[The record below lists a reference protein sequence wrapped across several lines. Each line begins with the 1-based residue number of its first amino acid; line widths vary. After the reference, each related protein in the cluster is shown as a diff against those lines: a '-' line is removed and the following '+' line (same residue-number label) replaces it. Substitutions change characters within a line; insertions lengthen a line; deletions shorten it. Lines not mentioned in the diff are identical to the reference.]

1 MKKFRMF
8 ALFVA
13 LILLVTLPLSA
24 CAGKGEEGAA
34 VHTVT
39 FSAGVVGEDTVT
51 GMPAPIEAEDGQK
64 VSRPAEEPE
73 REGFTFKDW
82 YTAPS
87 GGELF
92 DFDGTP
98 VTEDMT
104 VYAQW
109 QYVVSG
115 SGDGGSE
122 EEGPAE
128 GEEDFV
134 VDPLVRVACVGDSLT
149 YGNASPS
156 TAYPVV
162 LRELLGEGYTVGNFG
177 RNGASVTG
185 APDGNPAYST
195 LTQYEASLDFNPDIV
210 LIMLGTNDAQDWS
223 NAAAS
228 YKADLELL
236 IMSYR
241 KANADVSVIL
251 MTSPVVLGVNQYDI
265 VEEDI
270 EQYIAPIQRTVAEE
284 QELAL
289 VDVRAEMQAHD
300 GYETFFLS
308 DKVHLTPEG
317 GQFIAGLAAEAVEEA
332 SESTQSKPAPTD
344 LYKVSYSKGE
354 AGTDAVAFMPA
365 AVTVEK
371 GGTAAEP
378 QDKPKREGYDFTG
391 WYTAP
396 SGGELFDF
404 SQKITESITLYAQW
418 TPAVTVLAEEA
429 DLVLFIGQSNMAGRG
444 TAAEATQVADG
455 HAYEF
460 RAISDPTCLYPL
472 TEPFGANENNAES
485 GVSESKKTGSMVSA
499 FCESYFAETGTPIV
513 AVSCSKGGEP
523 ISFFD
528 TDGAPY
534 RDAVARMTAAKEYL
548 TSSDSEIGLRNVYVV
563 WLQGESDGDRSTSAE
578 EYTAALDRIA
588 TGFAQ
593 DIGSEQFFVIPIG
606 MYNGSNES
614 RNAAYTVIRQAQI
627 EYCRENADAT
637 VISTQLADMY
647 AEGLMKD
654 EFHYYQAGYEIVGR
668 DAGENMGYFV
678 NTGKKPVCVSAS
690 EKAPALQEGGAWLE
704 QDGQVVISAAAAFEN
719 SAYASYA
726 NGESADPAWVPV
738 SGYLTGARNAY
749 DNGVQYT
756 LEEAV
761 EKAPYLQFKINI
773 ATPGTYYVYIM
784 MTSPSGGSNSAFVGI
799 DGNVIDCGAPTTSGT
814 ARWQYN
820 SNWSFE
826 LSEGQHTLTLYVRE
840 DGIAPNQ
847 IVLRNEYDGS
857 DLVQGNMLTESAREK
872 IG

>member
-1 MKKFRMF
+1 
-8 ALFVA
+8 
-13 LILLVTLPLSA
+13 
-24 CAGKGEEGAA
+24 
-34 VHTVT
+34 
-39 FSAGVVGEDTVT
+39 
-51 GMPAPIEAEDGQK
+51 
-64 VSRPAEEPE
+64 
-73 REGFTFKDW
+73 
-82 YTAPS
+82 
-87 GGELF
+87 
-92 DFDGTP
+92 
-98 VTEDMT
+98 
-104 VYAQW
+104 
-109 QYVVSG
+109 
-115 SGDGGSE
+115 
-122 EEGPAE
+122 
-128 GEEDFV
+128 
-134 VDPLVRVACVGDSLT
+134 
-149 YGNASPS
+149 
-156 TAYPVV
+156 
-162 LRELLGEGYTVGNFG
+162 
-177 RNGASVTG
+177 
-185 APDGNPAYST
+185 
-195 LTQYEASLDFNPDIV
+195 
-210 LIMLGTNDAQDWS
+210 
-223 NAAAS
+223 
-228 YKADLELL
+228 
-236 IMSYR
+236 
-241 KANADVSVIL
+241 
-251 MTSPVVLGVNQYDI
+251 
-265 VEEDI
+265 
-270 EQYIAPIQRTVAEE
+270 
-284 QELAL
+284 
-289 VDVRAEMQAHD
+289 
-300 GYETFFLS
+300 
-308 DKVHLTPEG
+308 
-317 GQFIAGLAAEAVEEA
+317 
-332 SESTQSKPAPTD
+332 
-344 LYKVSYSKGE
+344 
-354 AGTDAVAFMPA
+354 
-365 AVTVEK
+365 
-371 GGTAAEP
+371 
-378 QDKPKREGYDFTG
+378 
-391 WYTAP
+391 
-396 SGGELFDF
+396 
-404 SQKITESITLYAQW
+404 
-418 TPAVTVLAEEA
+418 
-429 DLVLFIGQSNMAGRG
+429 
-444 TAAEATQVADG
+444 
-455 HAYEF
+455 
-460 RAISDPTCLYPL
+460 
-472 TEPFGANENNAES
+472 
-485 GVSESKKTGSMVSA
+485 
-499 FCESYFAETGTPIV
+499 
-513 AVSCSKGGEP
+513 
-523 ISFFD
+523 
-528 TDGAPY
+528 
-534 RDAVARMTAAKEYL
+534 MTAAKEYL

-756 LEEAV
+756 LEEAA

-784 MTSPSGGSNSAFVGI
+784 MTSPSSGSNSAFVGI